1 MLTTQ
6 YFRVAK
12 ILGIEITEEIEAI
25 DDVAFDVT
33 GKSLSK
39 YLTYLKSHIKLPCYL
54 MSIKHFSWEEH
65 YFFGPG
71 TKAEYI
77 ELKKTRPSHTD
88 IFNLVSFYGS
98 DLEVGILVDVRRV
111 SDDMEFTLPLTELEV
126 VDKESEDYQLID
138 DYSVWF
144 ENNK

>member
-6 YFRVAK
+6 YHRIAK
-12 ILGIEITEEIEAI
+12 ILNIEIIEEIEDI
-25 DDVAFDVT
+25 DDEAFDVT

-39 YLTYLKSHIKLPCYL
+39 FLTHLKSHIKLPCQL

-71 TKAEYI
+71 TKAEYM

-88 IFNLVSFYGS
+88 IFNLVSFYGI
-98 DLEVGILVDVRRV
+98 DLEVGILVDVQKV
-111 SDDMEFTLPLTELEV
+111 SDNREFILSVTELEGI
-126 VDKESEDYQLID
+126 ERGFGLLR
-138 DYSVWF
+138 
-144 ENNK
+144 